1 MLMLIQL
8 LLVFTCILE
17 QFIVYIYTQLSVEDI
32 SHFCTNRARLTV
44 SNNNVLSNCKH
55 NFPMIYKK

>member
-1 MLMLIQL
+1 MLIQL

-17 QFIVYIYTQLSVEDI
+17 QFIVCIYIYTSVEDI

-55 NFPMIYKK
+55 NFSMIYKK

>member
-8 LLVFTCILE
+8 LLVFTCVLE
-17 QFIVYIYTQLSVEDI
+17 QFIVYIYTSVEDI
-32 SHFCTNRARLTV
+32 SDFCTNRARLTV

-55 NFPMIYKK
+55 NSQ